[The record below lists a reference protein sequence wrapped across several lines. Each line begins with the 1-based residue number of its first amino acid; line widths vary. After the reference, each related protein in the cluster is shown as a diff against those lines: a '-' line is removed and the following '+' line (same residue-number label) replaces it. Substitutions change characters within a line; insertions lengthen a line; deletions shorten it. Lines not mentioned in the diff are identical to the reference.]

1 MDTIRRLNE
10 LIEAKCGERGATAFS
25 KLIGIH
31 QVTLNN
37 YILGKRKLS
46 LEVIE
51 AVLNTFPDVSAEW
64 LLRGCDVTNSVTN
77 LVTKDV
83 ANSADTNDVTTIG
96 VTKHV
101 TKDVTKNVT
110 DNSAKTLPRIPHD
123 AAAGSLTDSVDG
135 VTEFQ
140 CERLPVVAAF
150 PKYDFTIRVTG
161 RSMEPMYYS
170 GDEVACLRINE
181 VRFIQWG
188 RVHVLDTTQG
198 VVIKRIYEN
207 GENIRC
213 VSFNPEFPDFNV
225 PKEDIRSFNLVV
237 GALRL

>member
-1 MDTIRRLNE
+1 MDTISRLNE
-10 LIEAKCGERGATAFS
+10 LIEAKCGERGVTAFS

-64 LLRGCDVTNSVTN
+64 LLRGQDVSAI
-77 LVTKDV
+77 DV
-83 ANSADTNDVTTIG
+83 ERLDVQP
-96 VTKHV
+96 
-101 TKDVTKNVT
+101 
-110 DNSAKTLPRIPHD
+110 TLPRIPYD
-123 AAAGSLTDSVDG
+123 AAAGSLTDMVEG
-135 VTEFQ
+135 VTEYG
-140 CERLPVVAAF
+140 CERIPVISAF

-161 RSMEPMYYS
+161 RSMEPYYFS

-181 VRFIQWG
+181 SQFIQWG

-207 GENIRC
+207 GDSIRC
-213 VSFNPEFPDFNV
+213 ASFNPEYPDFNV
-225 PKEDIRSFNLVV
+225 PKEDIRSYNLVV